1 MILRS
6 STLPFSHL
14 RAFSTS
20 STLCAKSTKSKL
32 LSDHANVPPYPYGP
46 NLWYKQSN
54 HGLYGTFSPPFPLLL
69 INATNTKH
77 NPGGAM
83 KQFGNNI
90 SERTEIKT
98 RRTFKPNIVSKRMF
112 SKALNRMVRV
122 RVSTRVLRTIDKVG
136 GLDEYLLGEKAG
148 RIKELGMKGWLMRWR
163 IMQTEAVRERFREQR
178 RLLGL
183 PDKEVEMVG
192 MMGEAVGEAEMR
204 EQIAGV
210 DRELDEEERRMPG
223 EEEVIEEGEAQAGF
237 MQEEPAG
244 EQREIVSRTGTKAA
258 HAAEV

>member
-1 MILRS
+1 MILRH
-6 STLPFSHL
+6 STLPLCHL

-20 STLCAKSTKSKL
+20 SPLCAKSTKSKL

-54 HGLYGTFSPPFPLLL
+54 HGLYG
-69 INATNTKH
+69 
-77 NPGGAM
+77 GAM

-90 SERTEIKT
+90 SERTETKT

-148 RIKELGMKGWLMRWR
+148 RIKELGMKGWLLRWR
-163 IMQTEAVRERFREQR
+163 IMQTEVVRERFREQR

-183 PDKEVEMVG
+183 PEEEEEMVG
-192 MMGEAVGEAEMR
+192 MGGERVGEAEMR
-204 EQIAGV
+204 EQIVNV
-210 DRELDEEERRMPG
+210 DRELDEEERGMPG
-223 EEEVIEEGEAQAGF
+223 KEEVIEEG
-237 MQEEPAG
+237 
-244 EQREIVSRTGTKAA
+244 RDWVDLK
-258 HAAEV
+258 

>member
-1 MILRS
+1 
-6 STLPFSHL
+6 
-14 RAFSTS
+14 
-20 STLCAKSTKSKL
+20 
-32 LSDHANVPPYPYGP
+32 
-46 NLWYKQSN
+46 
-54 HGLYGTFSPPFPLLL
+54 
-69 INATNTKH
+69 
-77 NPGGAM
+77 M

-148 RIKELGMKGWLMRWR
+148 RIKELGMKGWLLRWR
-163 IMQTEAVRERFREQR
+163 IMHTEAVRERFREQR

-183 PDKEVEMVG
+183 PDEEVEMVG

-244 EQREIVSRTGTKAA
+244 EQREIVSRTGTKTA